1 MEADE
6 TQTFKNWPRISD
18 PTFRKSCKMVR
29 QKIKLFFKR
38 VKCQL
43 FFLVSS
49 MQRMIAQIGTPQ
61 DNQQLQTQLHQIQH
75 YTGQLAKDT
84 STHLHDLSN
93 GVSTLSQSEQR
104 QWRLQKERLHNDFT
118 KALNGFQAAQR
129 TAAQKEKDVIKRA
142 RGAQAGGLAGPNQ
155 GRNLID
161 IEEGQ
166 GGQGQSQEEQQRR
179 QQMLI
184 QEEYDMEQLQE
195 RERSIRQLESDILD
209 VNTIFKD
216 LATLVHDQG
225 EMIDSIE
232 ANVESTHVRVQE
244 GTEHLRQAETYKVLI
259 SGIHVTFVF
268 CFILFHF
275 FTLEQSTQK
284 ETDPCSDWFDHPWHY
299 HWHHCMAS

>member
-1 MEADE
+1 MEYSDSYQNGGSRRDADF
-6 TQTFKNWPRISD
+6 QKLAQNIGSNI
-18 PTFRKSCKMVR
+18 
-29 QKIKLFFKR
+29 QKIL
-38 VKCQL
+38 QN
-43 FFLVSS
+43 VSS

-61 DNQQLQTQLHQIQH
+61 DNQQLQNQLHQIQH

-142 RGAQAGGLAGPNQ
+142 KGAQAGLAGPNQ
-155 GRNLID
+155 GGKNLIE

-166 GGQGQSQEEQQRR
+166 QNQEEQQRR
-179 QQMLI
+179 KQMLI

-244 GTEHLRQAETYKVLI
+244 GTEHLRQAETYKMMKRKKMCYIVAALLVIFVIVVLMI
-259 SGIHVTFVF
+259 W
-268 CFILFHF
+268 L
-275 FTLEQSTQK
+275 ST
-284 ETDPCSDWFDHPWHY
+284 
-299 HWHHCMAS
+299 

>member
-1 MEADE
+1 MEYSDSYQNGGRRDADF
-6 TQTFKNWPRISD
+6 QKLAQNIGSNI
-18 PTFRKSCKMVR
+18 
-29 QKIKLFFKR
+29 QKIL
-38 VKCQL
+38 QN
-43 FFLVSS
+43 VSS

-244 GTEHLRQAETYKVLI
+244 GTEHLRQAETYKNKARKKKLI
-259 SGIHVTFVF
+259 LALIGLIILGI
-268 CFILFHF
+268 IIGIIAW
-275 FTLEQSTQK
+275 Q
-284 ETDPCSDWFDHPWHY
+284 
-299 HWHHCMAS
+299 AN